1 MSELLLQEAK
11 DMKEEL
17 VAWRRALHQIPEIGP
32 HLPQTVSYVTS
43 QLEAM
48 GIPYTVLEDSSNV
61 IAAIGSG
68 DKCFLLRSDMDALPV
83 PEETGLPFAS
93 TNGCMHGCG
102 HDMHAATLL
111 GAAKLLKKHEAEL
124 PGVVKLLFQSGEE
137 TFSGAAAAIR
147 GGVLEN
153 PHVDAAFAM
162 HVFAAV
168 DKNTILYHGNPMAAV
183 YGFKITLTGHG
194 GHGSQPE
201 NCIDPIN
208 AGVQVYL
215 ALQSLIARECPP
227 YAEAAL
233 TIGQFE
239 AGNAANV
246 IPQRA
251 VLQGTLRTFKKE
263 ITELMIKR
271 INEIVPAV
279 AAAYRTT
286 AEIEVLSNVPSV
298 VCDEALNEE
307 FITSIRELNPSVQA
321 VPTLHVMGSE
331 DFAFISDAVPAGYF
345 IIGAGVEDRSK
356 WLGQHNPKIL
366 FNEDSLVMASAS
378 YAKVAMDWLKKHCA
392 E

>member
-1 MSELLLQEAK
+1 MSELFLQEANEMK
-11 DMKEEL
+11 DEL
-17 VAWRRALHQIPEIGP
+17 ISWRRALHQIPEIGTQ
-32 HLPQTVSYVTS
+32 LPQTVGYVTAR
-43 QLEAM
+43 LEEM

-61 IAAIGSG
+61 VATIGSG
-68 DKCFLLRSDMDALPV
+68 GKCFLLRSDMDALPV
-83 PEETGLPFAS
+83 AEETGLPFAS
-93 TNGCMHGCG
+93 SNGCMHGCG

-124 PGVVKLLFQSGEE
+124 PGTVKLLFQSGEE

-162 HVFAAV
+162 HVFGAV
-168 DKNTILYHGNPMAAV
+168 EKNTILYHSNPMAAV

-215 ALQSLIARECPP
+215 ALQALIARECPP

-263 ITELMIKR
+263 ITELMIRR

-279 AAAYRTT
+279 AAAYRTSVQ
-286 AEIEVLSNVPSV
+286 IEELSNVPSV

-307 FITSIRELNPSVQA
+307 FTASILELDPSIQIVSN
-321 VPTLHVMGSE
+321 LHVMGSE
-331 DFAFISDAVPAGYF
+331 DFAFISDAVPASYF
-345 IIGAGVEDRSK
+345 VIGAGVEDKTK

-366 FNEDSLVMASAS
+366 FNEDTLISASAI
-378 YAKVAMDWLKKHCA
+378 YAKVAADWLKKHCV
-392 E
+392 

>member
-1 MSELLLQEAK
+1 MSDLLLQEAQEIK
-11 DMKEEL
+11 DEL
-17 VAWRRALHQIPEIGP
+17 VAWRRALHQIPELGT
-32 HLPQTVSYVTS
+32 HLPQTVSYVTA
-43 QLEAM
+43 QLDAM

-61 IAAIGSG
+61 IATIGSG
-68 DKCFLLRSDMDALPV
+68 SKCFLLRSDMDALPV
-83 PEETGLPFAS
+83 AEETGLPFAS
-93 TNGCMHGCG
+93 RNGCMHGCG

-111 GAAKLLKKHEAEL
+111 GAARLLKKHEAEL
-124 PGVVKLLFQSGEE
+124 PGIVKLLFQSGEE
-137 TFSGAAAAIR
+137 TFTGAAAAIK

-168 DKNTILYHGNPMAAV
+168 EKDTILYSVNPMAAV

-201 NCIDPIN
+201 HCIDPIN

-227 YAEAAL
+227 SAEAAL
-233 TIGQFE
+233 TIGQFD

-251 VLQGTLRTFKKE
+251 VLQGTLRTFKSE
-263 ITELMIKR
+263 ITELMIRR

-286 AEIEVLSNVPSV
+286 AEIEVLSNIPSV

-307 FITSIRELNPSVQA
+307 FTASIHELDPSIRMDSS
-321 VPTLHVMGSE
+321 LHVMGSE
-331 DFAFISDAVPAGYF
+331 DFAFISEAVPASYF
-345 IIGAGVEDRSK
+345 IIGAGVEDPSK
-356 WLGQHNPKIL
+356 RLGQHNPKIL
-366 FNEDSLVMASAS
+366 FNEDALVTASAA
-378 YAKVAMDWLKKHCA
+378 YAKVAVDWLKKHS
-392 E
+392 ED